1 MVAAAVGAA
10 AVAGSIY
17 SSNKQEDAIKDASR
31 GQAASTDAS
40 IAWQR
45 EALNQQRA
53 DLAPFRNLA
62 FADGY
67 GSELPNNVVTP
78 SNHFQSQ
85 SVGVRPQG
93 IGGRPPKMPR
103 GIPANIAGRPIRG
116 PQIHGGRP
124 VYRPVGAL
132 NAGNAM
138 QSQSSSVI
146 PLEVAAAGAR
156 PSAPASRPY
165 TSPTL
170 SPISELK
177 KLALAQE
184 SYNYNP
190 ATDPLINN
198 ALSRTTR
205 AVMDAQAAGGKLGSG
220 STLTSL
226 IESMAPIYMNRQQ
239 QMFDQAYNTNNQQY
253 NQLQTIVGMAQNA
266 AAGQGT
272 ATANTANNIT
282 NLMTNN
288 ANAQGAAGIAQANNQ
303 ANMLNN
309 LMGAGMM
316 AYGMY
321 NKGAK

>member
-1 MVAAAVGAA
+1 MSGAIAAA
-10 AVAGSIY
+10 AVAGGAMIY
-17 SSNKQEDAIKDASR
+17 SANKQEDAIKDASR
-31 GQAASTDAS
+31 GQASSTNAS
-40 IAWQR
+40 INWQR

-67 GSELPNNVVTP
+67 GNERPYNPLSP
-78 SNHFQSQ
+78 SRYFQRPLNGGQASGA
-85 SVGVRPQG
+85 SGVRPAKDVNFP
-93 IGGRPPKMPR
+93 GGLSFWNR
-103 GIPANIAGRPIRG
+103 GNQSKVGYTSKLDPNQNTAGGNPFFQKLNVAPGQPANS
-116 PQIHGGRP
+116 
-124 VYRPVGAL
+124 
-132 NAGNAM
+132 N
-138 QSQSSSVI
+138 
-146 PLEVAAAGAR
+146 
-156 PSAPASRPY
+156 PY
-165 TSPTL
+165 TAPTL

-177 KLALAQE
+177 NLALQRE

-190 ATDPLINN
+190 ATDSLLNN
-198 ALSRTTR
+198 ALSRTIR
-205 AVMDAQAAGGKLGSG
+205 AVQDSQAAKGKLGSG

-226 IESMAPIYMNRQQ
+226 VESMAPIYMNRQQ
-239 QMFDQAYNTNNQQY
+239 QMFDQAYNTNNQQF
-253 NQLQTIVGMAQNA
+253 NQLQNIVGMAQNA

-288 ANAQGAAGIAQANNQ
+288 ANAQAAAGIAQANNQ

-321 NKGAK
+321 NRGGAA